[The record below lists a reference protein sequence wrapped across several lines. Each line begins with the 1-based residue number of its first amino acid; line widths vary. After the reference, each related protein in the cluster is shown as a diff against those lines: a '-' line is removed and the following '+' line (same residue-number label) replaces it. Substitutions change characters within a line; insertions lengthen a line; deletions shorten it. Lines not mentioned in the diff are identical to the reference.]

1 MKNIVDLV
9 IELVNEKGPVMTK
22 EIAEQ
27 IDNEILLAKEPKE
40 LEAIIYTDLL
50 TDGRFLKV
58 DRKWD
63 LKENYTMREVMREQ
77 YRSLGEFDDY
87 QIEEEQHEEEVV
99 EEEIELKTVLDETE
113 DDEVVSVDDIK

>member
-22 EIAEQ
+22 EIAEH
-27 IDNEILLAKEPKE
+27 IDNDILLGKEQKE

-87 QIEEEQHEEEVV
+87 QIEEEGQDEIV
-99 EEEIELKTVLDETE
+99 EEEIELKTVLDDT
-113 DDEVVSVDDIK
+113 DDEDVVSVDVIK

>member
-9 IELVNEKGPVMTK
+9 IELVKEKGPVMTK
-22 EIAEQ
+22 EIVDN
-27 IDNEILLAKEPKE
+27 IDNEILLSKERKE

-87 QIEEEQHEEEVV
+87 QIEEEHAEEEII
-99 EEEIELKTVLDETE
+99 EEEIELKTVLDDTE
-113 DDEVVSVDDIK
+113 DEEVVSVDVIK